1 MRLKNKLAI
10 VTGGSR
16 GIGAATALKLA
27 EEGADVAITFSSS
40 KEKAEKVAAA
50 IIKLGRKAFII
61 QADANEPTK
70 VAQAVDDAAKALG
83 GLDILVNNAG
93 VFEAGGV
100 IGAID
105 ATQFEHQLNVNVR
118 SVFAATQAAVA
129 HLKAGGRI
137 VNVSSCLGERAI
149 MPSVSAYTMTKF
161 AVALRESLDSGVA
174 GVIGSV
180 AGLLTGAAGAG
191 GFKGLGGRHSRRNLL
206 QFGVAGNGNGSVAFA
221 RRDTNAAVDCTLRLE
236 MVPTDPRLGS
246 LLGVILNGTANTD
259 DTRQFRNLWQERVA
273 RLLIDHANDPDV
285 VQLHRCRN

>member
-1 MRLKNKLAI
+1 MAFPEFFARVPAVTLRDPLAELL
-10 VTGGSR
+10 
-16 GIGAATALKLA
+16 GAA
-27 EEGADVAITFSSS
+27 EGGLIEYRF
-40 KEKAEKVAAA
+40 
-50 IIKLGRKAFII
+50 
-61 QADANEPTK
+61 ADAVKLTGHSCPT
-70 VAQAVDDAAKALG
+70 VAGAWLMTVRALRALYG
-83 GLDILVNNAG
+83 DEIPERG
-93 VFEAGGV
+93 
-100 IGAID
+100 
-105 ATQFEHQLNVNVR
+105 NV
-118 SVFAATQAAVA
+118 
-129 HLKAGGRI
+129 
-137 VNVSSCLGERAI
+137 
-149 MPSVSAYTMTKF
+149 